1 MHHYKEIINSYN
13 LTNISNKELLEAI
26 NCFHEVFD
34 YVEDKDKH
42 LFWHTIRK
50 FHEHIKG
57 KHFDEMFAE
66 YQVSHMYHTKKD
78 GTVCRGEVFTIEQA
92 KQVYERYV
100 RNINPSYTYWDVYVA
115 LNAQYHDY
123 AKLYQ
128 EWFDR
133 DAKDILKD
141 KVIQAAIIFWFQD
154 EDAGEGKVWN
164 YFKDMD

>member
-1 MHHYKEIINSYN
+1 
-13 LTNISNKELLEAI
+13 
-26 NCFHEVFD
+26 
-34 YVEDKDKH
+34 
-42 LFWHTIRK
+42 
-50 FHEHIKG
+50 
-57 KHFDEMFAE
+57 MFAK

-128 EWFDR
+128 EWFDC

-141 KVIQAAIIFWFQD
+141 KVIQAALIFWFQD

-164 YFKDMD
+164 YFKDID